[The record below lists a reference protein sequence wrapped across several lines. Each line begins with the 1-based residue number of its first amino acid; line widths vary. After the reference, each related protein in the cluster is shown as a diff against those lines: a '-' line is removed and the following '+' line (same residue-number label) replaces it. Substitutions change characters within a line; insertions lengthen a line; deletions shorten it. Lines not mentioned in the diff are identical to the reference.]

1 MSKRA
6 AKFALIVIAIVV
18 FLTLGLAMWTEYQ
31 IGHRQLDTDNPVI
44 PTTSPNGEQR
54 IAGSVPFDN
63 RYMKEAQA
71 VDDSGRLFLGP
82 ARAALD
88 SHWMKSTGITHVLNV
103 GADYNPQIQTK
114 LGLVS
119 YEYIDRGDQEHVQLH
134 EEFSRA
140 FEYIDDALTQNR
152 KHKVLVHCH
161 AGVSRSATIILA
173 YLMQRDGISSYEAIS
188 RVMERRPVILPN
200 PGFAKQL
207 LDFEKRRTSSR
218 RSARGRI

>member
-6 AKFALIVIAIVV
+6 AKLALIVIAIVV
-18 FLTLGLAMWTEYQ
+18 FLVLVLAMWTEYQ
-31 IGHRQLDTDNPVI
+31 IGHRQLDTDNPII
-44 PTTSPNGEQR
+44 PTDEGQR
-54 IAGSVPFDN
+54 IAGSVPFDY

-82 ARAALD
+82 AKAALD
-88 SHWMKSTGITHVLNV
+88 SRWMKSTGITHVLNV
-103 GADYNPQIQTK
+103 GADYNPQIQKK

-119 YEYIDRGDQEHVQLH
+119 YEYIDRDDQEHVQLH

-140 FEYIDDALTQNR
+140 FKYIDDALTRNS

-173 YLMQRDGISSYEAIS
+173 YLMHRDGISSYEAIS

-207 LDFEKRRTSSR
+207 LDFEKRT
-218 RSARGRI
+218 ARGSSGGRG